1 MDVRIKFELS
11 AGRSR
16 KQVFATEKG
25 ESTWLKAR
33 ESVQAVP
40 RVISPQSRPRC
51 TVRIFS
57 SLHAAGL
64 GAP

>member
-1 MDVRIKFELS
+1 MGGCFKFEPS
-11 AGRSR
+11 AARSR
-16 KQVFATEKG
+16 KQVFAIEKG
-25 ESTWLKAR
+25 DSTWLKAR

-40 RVISPQSRPRC
+40 RFISLQSRARC